1 MDKEKKLRIFVGIGV
16 FLVVLIVYLITLA
29 PSTSFWDCGEF
40 IACSYILGVPHPP
53 GTPLQILIGR
63 LFTLLPISREIAYR
77 MNFYSALSGALAAL
91 FLYLVFVKVI
101 DRFKK
106 QKTVWEKIIQHT
118 FGAATALLAAFT
130 FTCWDTSVEAEVYST
145 SAFIMFFCVWIILVW
160 QENIGKK
167 GNKNLLLLLIY
178 IAFLSMGIHL
188 LPLLVLPALLI
199 FVLLV
204 KPKEFLDAKF
214 FLIVLILVFIS
225 ITTYLYLMLRARLG
239 PAINEVAPTTFKR
252 LWDVFSRKQYGP
264 MKFFP
269 RKTATE
275 TGFNVFYAIWQQI
288 MVYIKYFSWQ
298 FVAFPRES
306 RVFSTFARLF
316 SVFVTWLFALLG
328 FWGFWSHFRKDKKT
342 FALIAVVFLFASLGL
357 VLYLNLRFSP
367 SDPNPLHLP
376 KEVRERDYFYG
387 LSYLFF
393 TFFIG
398 IGLWQIATTIIKTS
412 LKRSKSFISICLSII
427 IFIFPTVTLLSNF
440 NSHVNRRGNWIA
452 TNYGTNLLM
461 SCDEGSILFTNG
473 DNDTFPLWFVQ
484 EVRKFMKFD
493 SKNHKGVA
501 VANLS
506 LLNTDWYIKQL
517 KESGVPISFT
527 DREIEMLRPVKIP
540 NGEVLYVKELI
551 IRNMIAT
558 NAGRELPTRDLFAPR
573 KEFIEKYVKDYEGK
587 YNIYFAVT
595 VSRENMKGYEKH
607 LKLEALAYKIVREEG
622 WNMVNVEKTEDL
634 LMKKFSYSSI
644 FDDRVYKD
652 ENTTK
657 LLSNY
662 AAGFFALG
670 IHLKSIGEYDKAK
683 EILEFGK
690 RFAVKD
696 IMPFAYN
703 LAEIYRETEDY
714 DKAERNLREV
724 LERFESGLV
733 YYMIAQLYEDQGRDD
748 EALLSY
754 LKAKECKEDKVAGYA
769 GLVSFY
775 YRKNDTLNSIKYLR
789 EAMMDSKVYPN
800 LFRFYISYGD
810 TLLARFLLKDYL
822 KLHPDDDKVKEL
834 LKQL

>member
-118 FGAATALLAAFT
+118 FGAATALLASFT

-199 FVLLV
+199 FVLLI

-214 FLIVLILVFIS
+214 FLIALVLVFIS

-239 PAINEVAPTTFKR
+239 PGINEVAPTTFKK

-306 RVFSTFARLF
+306 RVFSTFTRLF

-328 FWGFWSHFRKDKKT
+328 FWGFC
-342 FALIAVVFLFASLGL
+342 
-357 VLYLNLRFSP
+357 RFHKFINS
-367 SDPNPLHLP
+367 
-376 KEVRERDYFYG
+376 
-387 LSYLFF
+387 FF
-393 TFFIG
+393 
-398 IGLWQIATTIIKTS
+398 
-412 LKRSKSFISICLSII
+412 
-427 IFIFPTVTLLSNF
+427 
-440 NSHVNRRGNWIA
+440 
-452 TNYGTNLLM
+452 
-461 SCDEGSILFTNG
+461 SC
-473 DNDTFPLWFVQ
+473 
-484 EVRKFMKFD
+484 
-493 SKNHKGVA
+493 
-501 VANLS
+501 
-506 LLNTDWYIKQL
+506 
-517 KESGVPISFT
+517 
-527 DREIEMLRPVKIP
+527 
-540 NGEVLYVKELI
+540 
-551 IRNMIAT
+551 
-558 NAGRELPTRDLFAPR
+558 
-573 KEFIEKYVKDYEGK
+573 
-587 YNIYFAVT
+587 
-595 VSRENMKGYEKH
+595 
-607 LKLEALAYKIVREEG
+607 
-622 WNMVNVEKTEDL
+622 
-634 LMKKFSYSSI
+634 
-644 FDDRVYKD
+644 
-652 ENTTK
+652 
-657 LLSNY
+657 
-662 AAGFFALG
+662 
-670 IHLKSIGEYDKAK
+670 
-683 EILEFGK
+683 
-690 RFAVKD
+690 
-696 IMPFAYN
+696 
-703 LAEIYRETEDY
+703 
-714 DKAERNLREV
+714 
-724 LERFESGLV
+724 
-733 YYMIAQLYEDQGRDD
+733 
-748 EALLSY
+748 
-754 LKAKECKEDKVAGYA
+754 
-769 GLVSFY
+769 
-775 YRKNDTLNSIKYLR
+775 
-789 EAMMDSKVYPN
+789 
-800 LFRFYISYGD
+800 
-810 TLLARFLLKDYL
+810 LLKKKSY
-822 KLHPDDDKVKEL
+822 
-834 LKQL
+834 